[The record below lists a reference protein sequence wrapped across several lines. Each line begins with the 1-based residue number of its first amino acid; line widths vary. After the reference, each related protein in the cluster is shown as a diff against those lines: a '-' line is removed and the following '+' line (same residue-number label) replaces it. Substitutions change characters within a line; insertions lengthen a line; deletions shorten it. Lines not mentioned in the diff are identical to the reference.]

1 VTALSVIICTYR
13 RTEPVAQLLACL
25 ARQTFADFEVLLV
38 DGAGASGYAQS
49 LANVE
54 RHAPQLAVRVIASEK
69 GLTRQRN
76 AGLRAARG
84 ELICL
89 LDDDVAFEADF
100 LAKIVEAFARPGM
113 ERVGGLTGYDVIH
126 YPQAI
131 NARWRLRRMLR
142 IVPAL
147 EPGAI
152 DRLGASVPVSFCA
165 PFAGS
170 KPVGFFYGFCMIYR
184 RAAIAGLW
192 FDEEL
197 PTYGGEDRDFSFRVG
212 RGWELRLDGDLK
224 LRHFRSGESR
234 DSSVERTRQTGFG
247 AGRTFAKQRR
257 YAFDYARLAWSMAGE
272 FLIDTLAFVESPSR
286 DRARMPWARVAGTL
300 AGACSA
306 PPKPPARGLRPVPGS
321 AESSESVNPER
332 VNV

>member
-1 VTALSVIICTYR
+1 MTLSVIICTYR
-13 RTEPVAQLLACL
+13 RTEPVARLLECL
-25 ARQTFADFEVLLV
+25 AAQTFGDFEVLLV
-38 DGAGASGYAQS
+38 DGAGETGYAQS

-54 RHAPQLAVRVIASEK
+54 RHAPGLRVRVLTSEK

-100 LAKIVEAFARPGM
+100 LAKVVDAFARAGM
-113 ERVGGLTGYDVIH
+113 ERVGGVTGYDVIH

-131 NARWRLRRMLR
+131 NARWRLRRLLR

-165 PFAGS
+165 PFSGS

-184 RAAIAGLW
+184 RAAIAGLL
-192 FDEEL
+192 FDEAL

-212 RGWELRLDGDLK
+212 RDWALLLDGDLK

-247 AGRTFAKQRR
+247 AGRTFAKQRQ
-257 YAFDYARLAWSMAGE
+257 YFWDYATLAWSIAGE
-272 FLIDTLAFVESPSR
+272 FLIDTLAFVESPSW
-286 DRARMPWARVAGTL
+286 DRARMPFARVSGTL
-300 AGACSA
+300 AGVRSA
-306 PPKPPARGLRPVPGS
+306 PAKRAAGGFRPAAG
-321 AESSESVNPER
+321 R
-332 VNV
+332 VDL

>member
-1 VTALSVIICTYR
+1 MTLSVIVCTYR
-13 RTEPVAQLLACL
+13 RMEPVAQLLKCL
-25 ARQTFADFEVLLV
+25 AAQTFGDFEVLLV
-38 DGAGASGYAQS
+38 DGAGESGYAQS

-54 RHAPQLAVRVIASEK
+54 CHGPRLAARVLASEK

-76 AGLRAARG
+76 VGLRAARG

-100 LAKIVEAFARPGM
+100 LAKIVAAFERPGM
-113 ERVGGLTGYDVIH
+113 EGVGGLTGYDIIH

-131 NARWRLRRMLR
+131 NARWRLRRMLG
-142 IVPAL
+142 IVPRL

-165 PFAGS
+165 PFSGA

-184 RAAIAGLW
+184 RAAIAGLL

-212 RGWELRLDGDLK
+212 REWKLLLDGDLK

-234 DSSVERTRQTGFG
+234 DSFVERTRQTGFG
-247 AGRTFAKQRR
+247 AGRTFAKQRK
-257 YAFDYARLAWSMAGE
+257 YFLDYGRLAWSIAGE
-272 FLIDTLAFVESPSR
+272 FLIDTLALVEKPSW
-286 DRARMPWARVAGTL
+286 DRARMPFARVSGTL
-300 AGACSA
+300 AGARSA
-306 PPKPPARGLRPVPGS
+306 PPKPAARGFVP
-321 AESSESVNPER
+321 AESVDL
-332 VNV
+332 